1 LQAPKI
7 GSQQHANLS
16 FCNFHVS
23 GGENVNNSF
32 LSKSKHKK
40 HNRAATNQYLNA
52 HVYCTKTEHR
62 FINIFFS
69 RRKRNPSDK
78 TDNVRYYLTENIA
91 LSSMRFAFISRK
103 LNCLQ
108 L

>member
-1 LQAPKI
+1 LQAQKI

-23 GGENVNNSF
+23 GGENLNNFF
-32 LSKSKHKK
+32 LSKSKHNK
-40 HNRAATNQYLNA
+40 HSRSATNQYLNA
-52 HVYCTKTEHR
+52 RVYCTKTEHL

-69 RRKRNPSDK
+69 RRKRNPSDR
-78 TDNVRYYLTENIA
+78 TDNVLYYLTENIA
-91 LSSMRFAFISRK
+91 RSSMRFPFISRK
-103 LNCLQ
+103 LNCFQ